1 MLFSVCCVLSVL
13 CVLCGGPLCVPLFTS
28 DLRSVACACPCFRMR
43 AGVSACGGVRGVQR
57 VKCALRAFIVGCV
70 FRV

>member
-1 MLFSVCCVLSVL
+1 MLSRVL
-13 CVLCGGPLCVPLFTS
+13 CVTGVVHVFSSVVCGFVCACI
-28 DLRSVACACPCFRMR
+28 ACACPCFCMR

-57 VKCALRAFIVGCV
+57 VKCVLRAFIVGGV